1 MNKSKTN
8 RIISILVVIVLL
20 FNLFATDIYAFSIS
34 EIFDRGNNVTGSG
47 NEYNEIENIIDEI
60 GTGLVKPVGYLI
72 FAIITVVLGVQY
84 IWSGY
89 NGKSKVKETLPT
101 FICAVVFFY
110 LAENVLDLVKGV
122 IGYDTPISNFD
133 TFTGNI
139 WVNVCNVVQILAFAG
154 ILFIGVKYLLES
166 SEGRAKIKEQLA
178 PMLIGIVFVF
188 CAANVVSYVVRI
200 GDSLI

>member
-1 MNKSKTN
+1 MEKQKNKYILN
-8 RIISILVVIVLL
+8 IVFALLII
-20 FNLFATDIYAFSIS
+20 FNLFSQNLYAFSIS
-34 EIFDRGNNVTGSG
+34 EIFNRGNNVTGSSS
-47 NEYNEIENIIDEI
+47 EYTQIETIIDEI

-101 FICAVVFFY
+101 FICAVVLFY
-110 LAENVLDLVKGV
+110 LADSVVALVKGA
-122 IGYDTPISNFD
+122 IGYGTPISNFE

-139 WVNVCNVVQILAFAG
+139 WVNVCTVVQILAFAG

-166 SEGRAKIKEQLA
+166 SEGRAKIKERLA

-188 CAANVVSYVVRI
+188 CAANVVSYIIQVANEVI
-200 GDSLI
+200 